1 MNVKIVNKY
10 ATLLVNLDVD
20 FIKSIQGEFTPEDII
35 MQFSN
40 FFYNKMIIDI
50 TAIKGYQDIT
60 KIQELSVNMDMSK
73 VILLLDDSEVVNSP
87 RYLSQLVSM
96 GIYNFTRN
104 IDAIQFLIDNPNTY
118 KDVAQYHQ
126 LNMLEE
132 PEEEKSIEKEKEKD
146 KKKKKEEVKDESFQ
160 ISSNEARNVRVIGLK
175 NVTEHAGSTTL
186 TYLLKKQLEKAYKVL
201 AVEVDGADFVYFND
215 KSLKSVA
222 HIELQDM
229 ITSHYDVDVIL
240 VDLNEQGSKNLC
252 TEVLYLIEPGLI
264 KLNKLIRK
272 NPRAFENLKGEKIL
286 LNRSVLNE
294 TDVSDFEYESRS
306 KIYYNIPYLDDKLD
320 NNKVLNDLLI
330 KLGFSK
336 LDVDDSAK
344 GGSLFNIF
352 K

>member
-1 MNVKIVNKY
+1 MNVKVVNKY

-20 FIKSIQGEFTPEDII
+20 FIKSIEGEFTPEDII
-35 MQFSN
+35 MQFAN
-40 FFYNKMIIDI
+40 FFYNKMVIDI

-73 VILLLDDSEVVNSP
+73 VIFLLDDSEVVNSP

-104 IDAIQFLIDNPNTY
+104 IDAIPFLIDNPNSY

-126 LNMLEE
+126 LNMLTQEEE
-132 PEEEKSIEKEKEKD
+132 PKIEKDEKKE
-146 KKKKKEEVKDESFQ
+146 KKKKNEENQEFQ
-160 ISSNEARNVRVIGLK
+160 ISDNEAKHTRVIGIK

-186 TYLLKKQLEKAYKVL
+186 TYLLKKQLEKVYKVL
-201 AVEVDGADFVYFND
+201 AIEVDGEDFVFFND
-215 KSLKSVA
+215 KTLKHTTYSN
-222 HIELQDM
+222 LQDM
-229 ITSHYDVDVIL
+229 ITRHYDMDVIL
-240 VDLNEQGSKNLC
+240 VDLNSQGSKNLC
-252 TEVLYLIEPGLI
+252 TDVLYLIEPGLI
-264 KLNKLIRK
+264 KLNKLIRG

-306 KIYYNIPYLDDKLD
+306 KIYFNVPYLDDKLD
-320 NNKVLNDLLI
+320 NNRVLNDLLI
-330 KLGFSK
+330 KLGFDK
-336 LDVDDSAK
+336 LNGDSGEK
-344 GGSLFNIF
+344 NGSLFNIF

>member
-10 ATLLVNLDVD
+10 AALLAGLDID
-20 FIKSIQGEFTPEDII
+20 FIKSIDGEFTPEDIV

-40 FFYNKMIIDI
+40 FFFNKMIIDI

-104 IDAIQFLIDNPNTY
+104 VDAIKFLIDNPNSY

-126 LNMLEE
+126 LNNQMMSYPENPKNVSNDMATDSYASPTIIYEE
-132 PEEEKSIEKEKEKD
+132 
-146 KKKKKEEVKDESFQ
+146 
-160 ISSNEARNVRVIGLK
+160 RNLRIIGIK

-186 TYLLKKQLEKAYKVL
+186 TYLLKKQLEKKYRVV
-201 AVEVDGADFVYFND
+201 AVEVDDNDFMFFND
-215 KSLKSVA
+215 KSLK
-222 HIELQDM
+222 HTNHMELQNF
-229 ITSHYDVDVIL
+229 IAANYNADVIL
-240 VDLNEQGSKNLC
+240 VDLNNQGPVAACN
-252 TEVLYLIEPGLI
+252 EVLYLIEPGLI

-272 NPRAFENLKGEKIL
+272 DKKAFEKLKGEKII
-286 LNRSVLNE
+286 LNRSVLNS
-294 TDVSDFEYESRS
+294 TDVADFEYESRS
-306 KIYYNIPYLDDKLD
+306 KVYYNIPYLDDKLE
-320 NNKVLNDLLI
+320 NNHVLNELLI
-330 KLGFSK
+330 KMGFAR
-336 LDVDDSAK
+336 LDEDNSEK
-344 GGSLFNIF
+344 GGKLFSIF

>member
-132 PEEEKSIEKEKEKD
+132 PEEEKNIEKEKE

-215 KSLKSVA
+215 KSLKRVD
-222 HIELQDM
+222 HMDLQDM

>member
-132 PEEEKSIEKEKEKD
+132 PEEEKNIEKEKD
-146 KKKKKEEVKDESFQ
+146 KKKKKEEVKEESFQ

-215 KSLKSVA
+215 KSLKRVD
-222 HIELQDM
+222 HMDLQDM

>member
-132 PEEEKSIEKEKEKD
+132 PEEEKNIEKEKD

-215 KSLKSVA
+215 KSLKRVD
-222 HIELQDM
+222 HMDLQDM
-229 ITSHYDVDVIL
+229 ITSHYDMDVIL

-272 NPRAFENLKGEKIL
+272 NPRAFENLKGEKII

>member
-10 ATLLVNLDVD
+10 ASLLVNLDVD
-20 FIKSIQGEFTPEDII
+20 FIKSIEGEFTPEDIV

-73 VILLLDDSEVVNSP
+73 VVILLDDSEVVNSP

-104 IDAIQFLIDNPNTY
+104 IDAIKFLIDNPNTY

-126 LNMLEE
+126 LNMLTEEE
-132 PEEEKSIEKEKEKD
+132 PKEVERDKD
-146 KKKKKEEVKDESFQ
+146 KKKKKHEEEEAFS
-160 ISSNEARNVRVIGLK
+160 ISSNEARNVRVIGIK

-201 AVEVDGADFVYFND
+201 AIEVDGDDFVYFND
-215 KSLKSVA
+215 KSLK
-222 HIELQDM
+222 HISHNNLQEM

-240 VDLNEQGSKNLC
+240 VDLNHQGSRALC

-264 KLNKLIRK
+264 KLNKLIRG

-306 KIYYNIPYLDDKLD
+306 KIYFNVPYLDDKLD

-330 KLGFSK
+330 KLGFNK
-336 LDVDDSAK
+336 LDDTNSEK
-344 GGSLFNIF
+344 GGNLFNIF